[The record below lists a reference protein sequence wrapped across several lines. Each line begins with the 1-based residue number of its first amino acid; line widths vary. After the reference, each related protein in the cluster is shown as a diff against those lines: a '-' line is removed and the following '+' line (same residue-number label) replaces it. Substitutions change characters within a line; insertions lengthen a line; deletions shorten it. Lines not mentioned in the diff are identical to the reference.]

1 MGVLWQS
8 IVRCLLRAACSYIAC
23 DRLAFVVLEALLQ
36 ETCIMVVIFLRP
48 TELAAFTSAAI
59 SNDYDDHYLDPRLS
73 QFITCDDMA

>member
-1 MGVLWQS
+1 
-8 IVRCLLRAACSYIAC
+8 
-23 DRLAFVVLEALLQ
+23 
-36 ETCIMVVIFLRP
+36 MVVIFLRP